1 MSPHKWREIDH
12 AHLLQKII
20 LLQLLNEVPEKP
32 CENTIVGLEPGEGLS
47 SGRTLT
53 VQREKELAESFAFL
67 AATTDDPR
75 KIVAAC
81 VEEDKVKGGLTVRLA
96 VNNGG
101 LDNVKAG
108 FEKMSVILRRAT
120 QRGKPNDC
128 SCLLWY

>member
-20 LLQLLNEVPEKP
+20 LLQMLNEVPEKP
-32 CENTIVGLEPGEGLS
+32 GENNIVSLQSREGVS
-47 SGRTLT
+47 STRSLTL
-53 VQREKELAESFAFL
+53 QREKELAESFAFL
-67 AATTDDPR
+67 AATTDDPK

-81 VEEDKVKGGLTVRLA
+81 VEEDEAKGCMTVRLA

-108 FEKMSVILRRAT
+108 FEKMSEILKRAT
-120 QRGKPNDC
+120 QSGKPDDC
-128 SCLLWY
+128 NFLPWL

>member
-1 MSPHKWREIDH
+1 MPPHKWREVDH

-32 CENTIVGLEPGEGLS
+32 HENKLVDLESRQGES
-47 SGRTLT
+47 PARTLT
-53 VQREKELAESFAFL
+53 LQREKELAESFAFL
-67 AATTDDPR
+67 AATTDDPK

-81 VEEDKVKGGLTVRLA
+81 VEEDGASGCIIVRLA

-108 FEKMSVILRRAT
+108 FEKMSEILRRAT
-120 QRGKPNDC
+120 QRGKPDDC
-128 SCLLWY
+128 VYLLWH